1 MLTQFIFT
9 VKKKNEFSMKTNW
22 RKFLSLTTDEN
33 DSSNNYENKF
43 EIVSCA
49 IDGKN
54 CKNHLSEINNSF
66 FISNQSHQNK
76 EFHSAI
82 EALKKGFYKSC
93 ELNDPVCLN
102 CSKMFRSTIT
112 QSIENIHNELEN
124 ITGGLFGTK
133 RYSKSYVLAC
143 DTLNELKQVG

>member
-1 MLTQFIFT
+1 
-9 VKKKNEFSMKTNW
+9 MKANW
-22 RKFLSLTTDEN
+22 RRFLSLSKDEN
-33 DSSNNYENKF
+33 KGANEYGNKF

-54 CKNHLSEINNSF
+54 CKNHLPEINKSYL
-66 FISNQSHQNK
+66 ISYQSNQDKDYNN
-76 EFHSAI
+76 AI

-112 QSIENIHNELEN
+112 QSLVNIHNELEN
-124 ITGGLFGTK
+124 ISCGLFGTK
-133 RYSKSYVLAC
+133 RYSKSYLMAC